1 MIKHVLI
8 SAALL
13 AGMSS
18 VAFAQLSPTD
28 KAFVTR
34 LAKANNYELQAA
46 KLAQSMSH
54 KSAYRNFAQMIV
66 TDHTQAG
73 QALAQAVSA
82 ADPSMQLPTTVSA
95 GEQSKLDT
103 LKNAGGQFDV
113 KYRAQMIST
122 HESGLALVKSYLQHQ
137 NDNPGV
143 RKVAEELKPV
153 FEKHWDYAKK
163 LPKQ

>member
-13 AGMSS
+13 IGLAPMA
-18 VAFAQLSPTD
+18 VAQLSPAD
-28 KAFVTR
+28 KAFVMKA
-34 LAKANNYELQAA
+34 AKSNNYEIQAA
-46 KLAQSMSH
+46 KLAQTMSH
-54 KSAYRNFAQMIV
+54 NSAYQNFAQMII

-122 HESGLALVKSYLQHQ
+122 HEAGLALVKNYLQHQ
-137 NDNPGV
+137 HDNPGI
-143 RKVAEELKPV
+143 RKVAQEMKPV